1 MKELQQRATRI
12 VLAGA
17 ITLAAGAF
25 HGCQGN
31 GAADVQPITPGIE
44 LNKPRA
50 PIGSPIEVKYRF
62 ELGPDLQSPPHDY
75 TVFVHF
81 LDSHD
86 ELLFTDDHEPP
97 EPTSTWQA
105 GSTVEYS
112 RTVFVP
118 LYPYLGTA
126 TIALGLYEPETGE
139 RVEMTGTDTGQRA
152 YRVGE
157 LTLLD
162 QKENIFLVYK
172 EGWHPLESSQENP
185 ALEWQWTKQEA
196 VCSFK
201 NPKVDSLLYLE
212 ADSNVQA
219 FAEPLEVK
227 LFVGDAELTQITVED
242 RYPFLIKIPIPAAAL
257 GSEDWV
263 DLRIENN
270 QSFVPSEIGLGGDP
284 RQLGLRVY
292 HLYID
297 PQPGT

>member
-1 MKELQQRATRI
+1 MKEMRNRLSLIA
-12 VLAGA
+12 LAGLVSLTTMA
-17 ITLAAGAF
+17 
-25 HGCQGN
+25 CQGN
-31 GAADVQPITPGIE
+31 GGAEARSISPTIE
-44 LNKPRA
+44 LNKPQA
-50 PIGSPIEVKYRF
+50 PIGSPIEATYRF
-62 ELGPDLQSPPHDY
+62 ELGSDFQALDKDY

-86 ELLFTDDHEPP
+86 ELLFTDDHRPP
-97 EPTSTWQA
+97 EPTSGWQA
-105 GSTVEYS
+105 GSTIEYG

-126 TIALGLYEPETGE
+126 TIEMGLYFPETGE
-139 RVEMTGTDTGQRA
+139 RLPLSGRDTGQLA
-152 YRVGE
+152 YDVGQ

-172 EGWHPLESSQENP
+172 EGWHPLESSVENP

-201 NPKVDSLLYLE
+201 NPKVDSLLYLQADTNIE
-212 ADSNVQA
+212 AFD
-219 FAEPLEVK
+219 EPLEIGI
-227 LFVGDAELTQITVED
+227 FVGETELAQITVEERD
-242 RYPFLIKIPIPAAAL
+242 PFLRKIPIPATAL
-257 GSEDWV
+257 GAEDWV
-263 DLRIENN
+263 DLRIVNN
-270 QSFVPSEIGLGGDP
+270 QSFVPSEIGLGADP

>member
-1 MKELQQRATRI
+1 MKVFQQRVTQI
-12 VLAGA
+12 VLAGVA
-17 ITLAAGAF
+17 TLAAGTVQ
-25 HGCQGN
+25 GCQGN
-31 GAADVQPITPGIE
+31 GAADITPVTPAVE

-50 PIGSPIEVKYRF
+50 PIGSPIEVTYRF
-62 ELGPDLQSPPHDY
+62 DVGSDFKSFPQDY
-75 TVFVHF
+75 MAFVHF

-86 ELLFTDDHEPP
+86 ELLFTDDHHPA
-97 EPTSTWQA
+97 EPTSSWKA

-126 TIALGLYEPETGE
+126 TIEMGLYDPETGQ
-139 RVEMTGTDTGQRA
+139 RVGLSGTDTGQLA
-152 YRVGE
+152 YQVGE

-172 EGWHPLESSQENP
+172 EGWHPLESSPENP
-185 ALEWQWTKQEA
+185 AIEWQWTKQQA

-201 NPKVDSLLYLE
+201 NPKVASLLYLKADTNIE
-212 ADSNVQA
+212 A
-219 FAEPLEVK
+219 FPEPLKIQV
-227 LFVGDAELTQITVED
+227 LVGDTELTQINVED
-242 RYPFLIKIPIPAAAL
+242 RHPFLVKIPIPAAAL

-263 DLRIENN
+263 DLRIVND
-270 QSFVPSEIGLGGDP
+270 QSFVPSEIGMGGDP

>member
-1 MKELQQRATRI
+1 MKVFQQRVTQI
-12 VLAGA
+12 VLAGIA
-17 ITLAAGAF
+17 TLAAVSIQ
-25 HGCQGN
+25 GCQGN
-31 GAADVQPITPGIE
+31 GATDVTPVTPAVE

-50 PIGSPIEVKYRF
+50 PIGSPIEVTYRF
-62 ELGPDLQSPPHDY
+62 DVGSDFESFPQDY
-75 TVFVHF
+75 VAFVHF

-86 ELLFTDDHEPP
+86 ELLFTDDHQPA
-97 EPTSTWQA
+97 EPTSSWKP
-105 GSTVEYS
+105 GSTVQYS

-126 TIALGLYEPETGE
+126 TIAMGLYDPETGE
-139 RVEMTGTDTGQRA
+139 RVGLSGANTGQSA
-152 YRVGE
+152 YQVGE

-172 EGWHPLESSQENP
+172 EGWHPLESSPENP
-185 ALEWQWTKQEA
+185 AIEWQWTKQEA

-201 NPKVDSLLYLE
+201 NPKVDALLYLKADTNIE
-212 ADSNVQA
+212 A
-219 FAEPLEVK
+219 FPEPLQVQI
-227 LFVGDAELTQITVED
+227 LVGETELTQITVED
-242 RYPFLIKIPIPAAAL
+242 RSPFLVKIPIPATAL

-263 DLRIENN
+263 DLKIVNN
-270 QSFVPSEIGLGGDP
+270 QSFVPSELGTGGDP

>member
-1 MKELQQRATRI
+1 MKEMLHRVSLI
-12 VLAGA
+12 VLAGLVSL
-17 ITLAAGAF
+17 TAGA
-25 HGCQGN
+25 CQGN
-31 GAADVQPITPGIE
+31 GGVEVQSISPAIE
-44 LNKPRA
+44 LNKPQA
-50 PIGSPIEVKYRF
+50 PIGSPIEATYRF
-62 ELGPDLQSPPHDY
+62 ELGPDFESLDKDY

-86 ELLFTDDHEPP
+86 ELLFTDDHQPP
-97 EPTSTWQA
+97 EPTSTWQE
-105 GSTVEYS
+105 GSTIEYA

-126 TIALGLYEPETGE
+126 TIEMGLYFSETGE
-139 RVEMTGTDTGQRA
+139 RLGLSGTDTGQMG
-152 YRVGE
+152 YRVGQ

-172 EGWHPLESSQENP
+172 EGWHPLESSSENP

-201 NPKVDSLLYLE
+201 NPKVDSLLYLRADTNIE
-212 ADSNVQA
+212 AFS
-219 FAEPLEVK
+219 EPLQVSV
-227 LFVGDAELTQITVED
+227 FVGDTELTQITVED
-242 RYPFLIKIPIPAAAL
+242 RDPFLTKIPIPATAL

-263 DLRIENN
+263 DLRIVNN
-270 QSFVPSEIGLGGDP
+270 QSFVPSELGIGSDP

>member
-1 MKELQQRATRI
+1 MKEMLHRISLI
-12 VLAGA
+12 VLAGLTSLTA
-17 ITLAAGAF
+17 VA
-25 HGCQGN
+25 CQGN
-31 GAADVQPITPGIE
+31 GGAEVQSISPAIE
-44 LNKPRA
+44 LNKPQA
-50 PIGSPIEVKYRF
+50 PIGSPIEATYRF
-62 ELGPDLQSPPHDY
+62 ELGPDFESLDKDF

-86 ELLFTDDHEPP
+86 ELLFTDDHQPP
-97 EPTSTWQA
+97 EPTSTWQQ
-105 GSTVEYS
+105 GSAIEYA

-126 TIALGLYEPETGE
+126 TIEMGLYFSETGE
-139 RVEMTGTDTGQRA
+139 RLGLSGTDTGQMA
-152 YRVGE
+152 YRVGQ

-172 EGWHPLESSQENP
+172 EGWHPLESSSENP

-201 NPKVDSLLYLE
+201 NPKVDSLLYLKADTNIE
-212 ADSNVQA
+212 A
-219 FAEPLEVK
+219 FPEPLQVSV
-227 LFVGDAELTQITVED
+227 FVGETELTQITVDD
-242 RYPFLIKIPIPAAAL
+242 RDPFLAKIPIPATAL
-257 GSEDWV
+257 GAEDWV
-263 DLRIENN
+263 DLRIVNN
-270 QSFVPSEIGLGGDP
+270 QSFVPSELGMGNDP

>member
-1 MKELQQRATRI
+1 MMEMLHRVSLV
-12 VLAGA
+12 VLAGLVS
-17 ITLAAGAF
+17 LAAGA
-25 HGCQGN
+25 CQGN
-31 GAADVQPITPGIE
+31 GGAEVRSISPAIE
-44 LNKPRA
+44 LNKPQA
-50 PIGSPIEVKYRF
+50 PIGSPIEATYRF
-62 ELGPDLQSPPHDY
+62 ELGSDFEPLDQDY

-86 ELLFTDDHEPP
+86 ELLFTDDHQPP
-97 EPTSTWQA
+97 EPTSTWQP
-105 GSTVEYS
+105 GSTIEYG

-126 TIALGLYEPETGE
+126 NIEMGLYLPETGE
-139 RVEMTGTDTGQRA
+139 RLALAGRDTGQLA
-152 YRVGE
+152 YNVGQ

-172 EGWHPLESSQENP
+172 EGWHPLESSVDNP
-185 ALEWQWTKQEA
+185 AVEWQWTKQEA

-212 ADSNVQA
+212 ADTNIEA
-219 FAEPLEVK
+219 FSEPLQVSV
-227 LFVGDAELTQITVED
+227 FVGDTELTQITVED
-242 RYPFLIKIPIPAAAL
+242 RTPFLTKIPIPATAL
-257 GSEDWV
+257 GAEDWV
-263 DLRIENN
+263 DLRIVNN
-270 QSFVPSEIGLGGDP
+270 QSFVPSEVGLGNDP

>member
-1 MKELQQRATRI
+1 MKDMQHRVGSF
-12 VLAGA
+12 VLAGVVSL
-17 ITLAAGAF
+17 TAF
-25 HGCQGN
+25 ACQGN
-31 GAADVQPITPGIE
+31 GGAEVHAITPAVE
-44 LNKPRA
+44 LNKPQA
-50 PIGSPIEVKYRF
+50 PIGSPVEATYRF
-62 ELGPDLQSPPHDY
+62 TLGPDFQPLDKDY

-86 ELLFTDDHEPP
+86 ELLFTDDHVPSP
-97 EPTSTWQA
+97 PTSVWQA
-105 GSTVEYS
+105 GSTVEYG

-126 TIALGLYEPETGE
+126 TIEMGLYAPDTGE
-139 RVEMTGTDTGQRA
+139 RLALAGMDTGQLA
-152 YRVGE
+152 YDVGQ

-172 EGWHPLESSQENP
+172 EGWHPLESSAENP

-212 ADSNVQA
+212 ADTNVEA
-219 FAEPLEVK
+219 FPDPLTVSIY
-227 LFVGDAELTQITVED
+227 VGDTELQQLTVED
-242 RYPFLIKIPIPAAAL
+242 RNPFLAKIPIPAAAL
-257 GSEDWV
+257 GTEDWV
-263 DLRIENN
+263 DLRIVNS
-270 QSFVPSEIGLGGDP
+270 QSFVPSEIGMGADP